1 MSRFQILMK
10 PTALAKNYGKARG
23 AEYLLDLEADDRD
36 QAVIEARK
44 TADAE
49 GFRGYAITKI
59 KELRA

>member
-1 MSRFQILMK
+1 MKYAITMK

-23 AEYLLDLEADDRD
+23 AEYLLDLEADDRN
-36 QAVIEARK
+36 AAAAEARK

-49 GFRGYAITKI
+49 GFRGYAITQI

>member
-1 MSRFQILMK
+1 MKYAITMK

-23 AEYLLDLEADDRD
+23 MEYLLDLEADDRD

-59 KELRA
+59 KEMNQ